1 MTRTSPTPTV
11 RIEQLI
17 GGPPD
22 RVFAAWTDPELLA
35 RWMSPVGHAEAE
47 VEPWVG
53 GQLRVTMVGGDVRIE
68 HRGEYREVLP
78 DRRLVF
84 TWQSPYTGPEPSVVT
99 VELEPVEAGTRLSLI
114 HERLPAEAVESHRGG
129 WRPMLD
135 RLAELVVEARSQG
148 ER

>member
-1 MTRTSPTPTV
+1 MTRTSPAPIV

-17 GGPPD
+17 GAPPD
-22 RVFAAWTDPELLA
+22 RVFAAWTDPDLLA

-47 VEPWVG
+47 VEPWIG
-53 GQLRVTMVGGDVRIE
+53 GRLRVTMVGGDVRIE

-78 DRRLVF
+78 NRRLVF

-99 VELEPVEAGTRLSLI
+99 VELEPDEAGTRLTLI

-129 WRPMLD
+129 WGPILD
-135 RLAELVVEARSQG
+135 RLVELVVEERSQG